1 MDKRAELLEKF
12 KKIENELVDCL
23 KNAGSALDETKK
35 KTAAKTQI
43 KGYIKQ
49 VEKARV
55 LFDEYEAV
63 ATEIEKLSGLKN
75 TEIKT
80 SEEIVNLREE
90 PKNEE
95 EIVYETKIQA
105 DEKPVKVMTKKK
117 TKKPVREF

>member
-12 KKIENELVDCL
+12 KKIENELVECL
-23 KNAGSALDETKK
+23 KNAGSALDETNK

-49 VEKARV
+49 VEKARC

-80 SEEIVNLREE
+80 SEEIVNLREN

-95 EIVYETKIQA
+95 EVVYETKIQA
-105 DEKPVKVMTKKK
+105 DEKPVKVATKKK
-117 TKKPVREF
+117 TRKPVREF